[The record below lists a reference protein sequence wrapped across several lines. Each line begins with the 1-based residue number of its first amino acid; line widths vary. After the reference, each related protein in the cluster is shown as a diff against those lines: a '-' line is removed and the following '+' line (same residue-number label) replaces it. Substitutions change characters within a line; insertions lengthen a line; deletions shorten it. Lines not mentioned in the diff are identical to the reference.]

1 MNNNLDMMDDP
12 GIDTDQRNAELD
24 ADLLKGGE
32 SIAGITLRPITAGDL
47 AILMQSGVGIVL
59 GRTDNLTYD
68 TGAILFTQSQPKE
81 IVREAFRDGTL
92 KDKVL
97 DFLDEYDPTL
107 FSEAVPR
114 VADLVGRMNRSRTS
128 VSGSAPSS
136 GSDRPK
142 KAGRRAG

>member
-12 GIDTDQRNAELD
+12 GIDTEKRNAELD

-81 IVREAFRDGTL
+81 IVREAFRGRDTSGQGAR
-92 KDKVL
+92 
-97 DFLDEYDPTL
+97 F
-107 FSEAVPR
+107 PR
-114 VADLVGRMNRSRTS
+114 S
-128 VSGSAPSS
+128 V
-136 GSDRPK
+136 RPNPF
-142 KAGRRAG
+142 R